1 MGWRSWATSAR
12 PTARILATP
21 EVALIAWIHIL
32 AFDHLV
38 GVVIY
43 RDNMRHRVV
52 PVPVQSV
59 ILFLTLMFGP
69 IGFLAYWLARIAKR
83 RAFID
88 DAREGGGRTGRGDAS
103 VVGHDAPSL
112 VEREGASVL
121 DAGRTFTSQRVRRS
135 RRERDHP
142 APLRE
147 AVPRPDGPLPVA
159 LARTL
164 MLLWS
169 RAPVLAAVGALGVV
183 VAAGM
188 ALAALVRGNAVGP
201 EGNLFETA
209 TFDVALGI
217 YVLTLAAL
225 SPLAAFTPRG
235 RRTWIALFSTL
246 VLVAYAIETVQAFRG
261 LDPRFSAVA
270 GPIDQAV
277 GSFFLLVAQGVM
289 ICAFV
294 VFWKFFSPA
303 TAHLPHALRLAVRYG
318 ALASVVAF
326 GIGDVM
332 SVVGGRTLGDAGN
345 LLPLHAAGFHGVQAV
360 PLVALLLVWA
370 QAPADTA
377 RRSTHLAGGAWLLA
391 CIAIAAQSLGG
402 RALLGVAPATVL
414 AAAALSGWAA
424 IAIRAV
430 ARAHSDSARTVTHE
444 AA

>member
-1 MGWRSWATSAR
+1 
-12 PTARILATP
+12 
-21 EVALIAWIHIL
+21 
-32 AFDHLV
+32 
-38 GVVIY
+38 
-43 RDNMRHRVV
+43 
-52 PVPVQSV
+52 
-59 ILFLTLMFGP
+59 
-69 IGFLAYWLARIAKR
+69 
-83 RAFID
+83 
-88 DAREGGGRTGRGDAS
+88 
-103 VVGHDAPSL
+103 
-112 VEREGASVL
+112 VL
-121 DAGRTFTSQRVRRS
+121 DAGRAFTSQRVRRS

-142 APLRE
+142 APLME

-169 RAPVLAAVGALGVV
+169 LAAVGALGVV

-188 ALAALVRGNAVGP
+188 VLAALVRGNAVVP

-209 TFDVALGI
+209 TFDAAIGI

-235 RRTWIALFSTL
+235 RRFWIAVFSTL
-246 VLVAYAIETVQAFRG
+246 ALVAFAIETVQAFRG

-277 GSFFLLVAQGVM
+277 GSFFFLVAQGAM

-294 VFWKFFSPA
+294 VLWKFFSPA

-332 SVVGGRTLGDAGN
+332 SAVGGRTLGDAGN
-345 LLPLHAAGFHGVQAV
+345 LLPLHAAGFHGLQAV

-402 RALLGVAPATVL
+402 RALLGVAPATPLGHNAPTRMNVRPKC
-414 AAAALSGWAA
+414 AFRLSWFKLP
-424 IAIRAV
+424 
-430 ARAHSDSARTVTHE
+430 SAREVPQG
-444 AA
+444 